1 MGVITTELQRG
12 LKELGLEL
20 NLRKCATFSSDAD
33 DNNEC
38 EIPRLEDCYRYLGL
52 YQTERD
58 TIHNITDVSRRAI
71 EKAEEI
77 LQSGLTTRQK
87 QELYNSTVVPTAV
100 YVTGNLYPEEGVRST
115 LVRCREIDM
124 AIRKLAV
131 MHQIK
136 TTTTSNQRFYL
147 PRSVGGLAFRN
158 IEVETAIQ
166 YVRRYW
172 YLQTHPEMEETKT
185 IYERLHEKGRRTPI
199 GDYQHIR
206 KKYKIGNHHG
216 PDTPTQDICRR
227 EIEDIRTT
235 DYDERCR
242 DWAKSMNYPK
252 LVLKYR
258 DRISFPATGSAFL
271 GSRKLSLINAA
282 AEEQITALRPSQS
295 YAEHLCRFGCGVNET
310 AYHVSTSCRQ
320 HSYTSRHDN
329 TAYWLLREILTATG
343 APADIV
349 RQLQFGKATITVD
362 YRGTSADVSI
372 RAGVP
377 ITTAGNIK
385 HNKPDIMVRL
395 SGDRDAVYVFEVAVS
410 HLQNVEV
417 QERIKNYRYARNS
430 MIDINNENVEN
441 TPRGL
446 NLIEDLRQTYNCKCS
461 LGVFVVGCYGEV
473 VDSDAMR
480 RVQSMMESLGS
491 SEGAFKEVLRRAAY
505 SCLTQTSCT
514 LVRHING
521 QM

>member
-1 MGVITTELQRG
+1 MYLYDVNIILPSNKCIRPCSKGKMGQRIHIYRGILQGDSLSSLLFSMLTACIIDHIKTNPDVITAARRRLKIIAYADDIKCITRNRETVDVITTELLRA
-12 LKELGLEL
+12 LKELELEL

-38 EIPRLEDCYRYLGL
+38 EIPSLEDCYRYLGL

-87 QELYNSTVVPTAV
+87 QELYNSTVVSTAV

-216 PDTPTQDICRR
+216 PDTPTQDICRL

-329 TAYWLLREILTATG
+329 TAY
-343 APADIV
+343 
-349 RQLQFGKATITVD
+349 
-362 YRGTSADVSI
+362 
-372 RAGVP
+372 
-377 ITTAGNIK
+377 
-385 HNKPDIMVRL
+385 
-395 SGDRDAVYVFEVAVS
+395 
-410 HLQNVEV
+410 
-417 QERIKNYRYARNS
+417 
-430 MIDINNENVEN
+430 
-441 TPRGL
+441 
-446 NLIEDLRQTYNCKCS
+446 
-461 LGVFVVGCYGEV
+461 
-473 VDSDAMR
+473 
-480 RVQSMMESLGS
+480 
-491 SEGAFKEVLRRAAY
+491 
-505 SCLTQTSCT
+505 
-514 LVRHING
+514 
-521 QM
+521 